1 MTEVVYD
8 LLASQPGVREFYHHD
23 FQPQV
28 DANLARIPG
37 RFNPETESRGSLAI
51 VGFGPTLQDTWLN
64 VVRCDTIWTV
74 SGAHD
79 FLLAR
84 NVVPHY
90 HTDIEWRDH
99 KVKFIHQ
106 LHPEVHYVIA
116 STIAPNY
123 LERVTTEQ
131 VSIFHIEQTGGNAV
145 LPKDALTVQPDW
157 DVVMSVLRLAAAMGF
172 KEIHLFGIDYCGRI
186 RDGAIAAGVHHG
198 IPKALIQM
206 GLEGKV
212 YLTSTDMVEG
222 CWHLPKVM
230 GQYPD
235 IEYFV
240 HGDGM
245 FSHYLRA
252 RLGGQYANQ
261 RIIPRVEQTPACIE

>member
-1 MTEVVYD
+1 MDDVIYD
-8 LLASQPGVREFYHHD
+8 LLASGPGVRVHYHHD
-23 FQPQV
+23 LQSRV

-37 RFNPETESRGSLAI
+37 RFNPESKPRGSLAI

-116 STIAPNY
+116 STVDEAY
-123 LERVTTEQ
+123 LTRFTTEH
-131 VSIFHIEQTGGNAV
+131 VSLVHVDSGGLNWV
-145 LPKDALTVQPDW
+145 VPNDA
-157 DVVMSVLRLAAAMGF
+157 F
-172 KEIHLFGIDYCGRI
+172 IIKCK
-186 RDGAIAAGVHHG
+186 AI
-198 IPKALIQM
+198 K
-206 GLEGKV
+206 K
-212 YLTSTDMVEG
+212 
-222 CWHLPKVM
+222 
-230 GQYPD
+230 
-235 IEYFV
+235 YF
-240 HGDGM
+240 
-245 FSHYLRA
+245 L
-252 RLGGQYANQ
+252 
-261 RIIPRVEQTPACIE
+261 